1 MLDST
6 FNNKC
11 FRFNEIVKAQPL
23 CCKATVLKA
32 ISKKGIVMS
41 SGQIQIKGVNMEK
54 KRFVVLELTDD
65 EEKELN
71 EEGEVS
77 NMTKLE
83 DKKMT
88 EQLQESKQKRI
99 WVDRFDEEDWKALF
113 TKDLE
118 EFFEYDKDYLR
129 VF

>member
-1 MLDST
+1 
-6 FNNKC
+6 
-11 FRFNEIVKAQPL
+11 
-23 CCKATVLKA
+23 
-32 ISKKGIVMS
+32 MS
-41 SGQIQIKGVNMEK
+41 SDQIQIKGVNMEK

-65 EEKELN
+65 EERKLN

-77 NMTKLE
+77 NITKLE

-113 TKDLE
+113 TRDLE

>member
-1 MLDST
+1 
-6 FNNKC
+6 
-11 FRFNEIVKAQPL
+11 
-23 CCKATVLKA
+23 
-32 ISKKGIVMS
+32 MS
-41 SGQIQIKGVNMEK
+41 SDQIQTKGVNMEK

-65 EEKELN
+65 EERKLN

-88 EQLQESKQKRI
+88 EQLQESQQKRI

>member
-1 MLDST
+1 
-6 FNNKC
+6 
-11 FRFNEIVKAQPL
+11 
-23 CCKATVLKA
+23 
-32 ISKKGIVMS
+32 MS
-41 SGQIQIKGVNMEK
+41 SDQIQTKGVNMEK

-65 EEKELN
+65 EERKLN

>member
-1 MLDST
+1 
-6 FNNKC
+6 
-11 FRFNEIVKAQPL
+11 
-23 CCKATVLKA
+23 
-32 ISKKGIVMS
+32 MS

-65 EEKELN
+65 EERKLN

-113 TKDLE
+113 TRDLE